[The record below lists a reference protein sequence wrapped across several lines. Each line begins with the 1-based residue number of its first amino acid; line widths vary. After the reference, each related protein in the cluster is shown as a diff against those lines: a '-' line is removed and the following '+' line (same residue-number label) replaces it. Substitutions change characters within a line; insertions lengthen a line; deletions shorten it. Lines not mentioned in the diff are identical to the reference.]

1 MKAYGFPV
9 PITGLTR
16 AGWITTHEPGGVE
29 RDSSLPTGRGSTF
42 SFKKFRD
49 RESFCLQSR
58 NKLLKRVGA
67 SSGSL
72 PRDQPIPMAVP
83 IALEGSE
90 QLGHFVF
97 GQMLTDAVDFVGI
110 PPDLALIA

>member
-1 MKAYGFPV
+1 LVQEIQRSREF
-9 PITGLTR
+9 L
-16 AGWITTHEPGGVE
+16 
-29 RDSSLPTGRGSTF
+29 SSIPKQAL
-42 SFKKFRD
+42 
-49 RESFCLQSR
+49 EA
-58 NKLLKRVGA
+58 GA

-83 IALEGSE
+83 IALEGSK

-97 GQMLTDAVDFVGI
+97 GQMLTDAVHFVGI

>member
-1 MKAYGFPV
+1 M
-9 PITGLTR
+9 
-16 AGWITTHEPGGVE
+16 
-29 RDSSLPTGRGSTF
+29 SSIPKQAL
-42 SFKKFRD
+42 
-49 RESFCLQSR
+49 EA
-58 NKLLKRVGA
+58 GA

-83 IALEGSE
+83 IALEGSK

-97 GQMLTDAVDFVGI
+97 GQMLTDAVHFVGI